1 MKFASIAELKARLS
15 AYVKASETGPVIVT
29 RNGKPVALLLNVPD
43 EEELERL
50 VLAYSPRFQSI
61 LNDARQQIRE
71 GKGIPHDEFWQGVE
85 SEGGEPVLLL
95 AGVPDDAATEGP

>member
-1 MKFASIAELKARLS
+1 MKIASIAELKARLS

-29 RNGKPVALLLNVPD
+29 RNGKPVAVLLTVSD

-50 VLAYSPRFQSI
+50 ALAYSPRFRSI
-61 LNDARQQIRE
+61 IEGARQQIRE

-85 SEGGEPVLLL
+85 
-95 AGVPDDAATEGP
+95 AAADP